1 LPIPIRVPP
10 PIPDNERVTNDARTH
25 AVANSDTAYTY
36 LSPAPPSCLGSARI
50 IINVIIKMTQIDY
63 ISPVDPIRAPGSLII
78 IIAVNNN
85 NDVRI
90 TIIIRQIRRRI
101 NNDACNNDKD
111 KCVRTK

>member
-1 LPIPIRVPP
+1 MHLP
-10 PIPDNERVTNDARTH
+10 VT
-25 AVANSDTAYTY
+25 
-36 LSPAPPSCLGSARI
+36 SPPPSCLGSAVARRVKYISARI

-90 TIIIRQIRRRI
+90 
-101 NNDACNNDKD
+101 
-111 KCVRTK
+111 